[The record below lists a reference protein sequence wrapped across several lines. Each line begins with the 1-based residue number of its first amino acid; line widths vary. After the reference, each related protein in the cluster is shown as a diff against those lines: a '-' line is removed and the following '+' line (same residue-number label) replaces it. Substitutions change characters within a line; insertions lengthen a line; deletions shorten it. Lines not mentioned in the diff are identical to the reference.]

1 MVMVMVMVSIMMM
14 DVCLHHRVCDVTGP
28 EIERFQ
34 VLQDL
39 DILDKGCE
47 LGGGD
52 GAAFRK

>member
-39 DILDKGCE
+39 DILEKGCE